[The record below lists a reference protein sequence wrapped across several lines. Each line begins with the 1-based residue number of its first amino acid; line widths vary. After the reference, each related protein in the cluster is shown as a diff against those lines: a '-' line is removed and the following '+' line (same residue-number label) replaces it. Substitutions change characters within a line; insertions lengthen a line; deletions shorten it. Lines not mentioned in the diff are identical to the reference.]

1 MNIPAINFKDG
12 YKLDHRRQY
21 PENTVKIY
29 ANFTPR
35 KSRMQGVDSVVFFGL
50 TYFIKDFLIEE
61 FNKTFF
67 SQPKEKA
74 LAKYKRRVD
83 NYLGKHGITFEHIE
97 ALHDLGYVPVRIKAL
112 PEGALVKCG
121 VPVLTITNTLPEFF
135 WVPNF
140 LETIISTELWGMST
154 SATIAFNYR
163 LLFDSWAMKTA
174 GNTAFS
180 STFQAHD
187 FSARGLY
194 GRHAGAMSG
203 AAHLTAF
210 RGSDTL
216 YAVDFLEEYYGAD
229 SDTEL
234 VAASVAA
241 TEHSVMCMG
250 MSEGEQETF
259 RRLIQ
264 DVYPEGIVSIVSD
277 TWDLWK
283 VLTQYLPNLKA
294 QVMERDGKVVIR
306 PDSGDPAH
314 ILTGYTEGEVYH
326 QDGKIY
332 LSGTEQSISE
342 AEFKGVV
349 QLLWEEFGGTTNEL
363 GYKELDSHIGTIYGD
378 SITLTRADDICSRLA
393 AKKFASTNWVAGVG
407 SFTYQYNTRD
417 TFGWA
422 MKATYGELKHESGY
436 DFTGQPQA
444 GYIEAREIFKD
455 PITDDG
461 TKKSARGLLRVEL
474 ENGVYVLYDRQ
485 TKKQEQQG
493 ELKIVFEDGE
503 LIKDTTLAEVRALVE
518 SNIAS
523 KLLVA
528 A

>member
-1 MNIPAINFKDG
+1 MP
-12 YKLDHRRQY
+12 
-21 PENTVKIY
+21 
-29 ANFTPR
+29 
-35 KSRMQGVDSVVFFGL
+35 GVDSVVFFGL
-50 TYFIKDFLIEE
+50 TYFIKDFLLEE
-61 FNKTFF
+61 FNRTFF
-67 SQPKEKA
+67 SQPKEQA

-121 VPVLTITNTLPEFF
+121 VPVLTITNTLPDFY

-163 LLFDSWAMKTA
+163 LLFDSWAMKTV
-174 GNTAFS
+174 GNTEFS

-216 YAVDFLEEYYGAD
+216 YAIDFLEEYYNAD
-229 SDTEL
+229 SDKEL

-250 MSEGEQETF
+250 TKEDEQETF

-264 DVYPEGIVSIVSD
+264 DVYPDGIISIVSD
-277 TWDLWK
+277 TWDLWQ
-283 VLTQYLPNLKA
+283 VLTKFMPNLKA
-294 QVMERDGKVVIR
+294 TVMERDGKVVIR
-306 PDSGDPAH
+306 PDSGDPAK
-314 ILTGYTEGEVYH
+314 ILTGYTNDELLIEN
-326 QDGKIY
+326 GKY
-332 LSGTEQSISE
+332 YTFTTQAVTKRMKAEADAPGYSGGGFSLPYVDTVKVKDREISD
-342 AEFKGVV
+342 AERKGVV
-349 QLLWEEFGGTTNEL
+349 ELLWEVFGGTTNGL
-363 GYKELDSHIGTIYGD
+363 GYKELDPHIGTIYGD
-378 SITLTRADDICSRLA
+378 SITLTRADEICSRLA
-393 AKKFASTNWVAGVG
+393 AKGFATTNWVAGVG
-407 SFTYQYNTRD
+407 SFTYQFNTRD

-422 MKATYGELKHESGY
+422 IKATYGELS
-436 DFTGQPQA
+436 
-444 GYIEAREIFKD
+444 IERDTPGAEAQVGIEKREIFKD

-474 ENGVYVLYDRQ
+474 ENGEYVLYDQ
-485 TKKQEQQG
+485 QSEEQEGQG
-493 ELKIVFEDGE
+493 ELKTIYENGK
-503 LIKDTTLAEVRALVE
+503 LIKDTSLAEVRTLVDQ
-518 SNIAS
+518 NVAR
-523 KLLVA
+523 KLA